1 VTLTLHTDYTGT
13 STLLPNA
20 YAAWQDKQVRGY
32 GAKGWRIFSGEPVAG
47 NEVAANTGVA
57 TYSQGIARS
66 GVFIAT
72 NVWTTTVV
80 YALRHYDLAG
90 KVSAAEA
97 RLLPIRRWSLS
108 CLCRKATGWSSCRR
122 MP

>member
-1 VTLTLHTDYTGT
+1 MNIKYPCLV
-13 STLLPNA
+13 A
-20 YAAWQDKQVRGY
+20 IIQQVDG
-32 GAKGWRIFSGEPVAG
+32 S
-47 NEVAANTGVA
+47 
-57 TYSQGIARS
+57 S
-66 GVFIAT
+66 
-72 NVWTTTVV
+72 
-80 YALRHYDLAG
+80 G